1 MLDLHRNDGGRMQ
14 KIAVQARIPRPV
26 RRQLDSAS
34 KRKLPQLSCAG
45 AVKCCRRL
53 WLVVC
58 GL

>member
-1 MLDLHRNDGGRMQ
+1 
-14 KIAVQARIPRPV
+14 V